1 MQIVDDT
8 EEVEKPDIV
17 SVFSHE
23 NSEDITESEDGN
35 DNGGK
40 AEKISD
46 KVLTV
51 PAQSKV
57 LLEKQVSEMISP
69 DTYVAVNGAVM
80 GTLNYITD
88 YTEFNTA
95 NPEEQKGYYFPFV
108 LADGIGSVGTSKMT
122 IIKNG
127 IASDEKTDIDY
138 DPELLL
144 RVTKGDKFSIVVDD
158 EEIITL
164 TFAGAKFKM

>member
-1 MQIVDDT
+1 
-8 EEVEKPDIV
+8 
-17 SVFSHE
+17 
-23 NSEDITESEDGN
+23 
-35 DNGGK
+35 
-40 AEKISD
+40 
-46 KVLTV
+46 
-51 PAQSKV
+51 
-57 LLEKQVSEMISP
+57 
-69 DTYVAVNGAVM
+69 
-80 GTLNYITD
+80 
-88 YTEFNTA
+88 
-95 NPEEQKGYYFPFV
+95 
-108 LADGIGSVGTSKMT
+108 MT